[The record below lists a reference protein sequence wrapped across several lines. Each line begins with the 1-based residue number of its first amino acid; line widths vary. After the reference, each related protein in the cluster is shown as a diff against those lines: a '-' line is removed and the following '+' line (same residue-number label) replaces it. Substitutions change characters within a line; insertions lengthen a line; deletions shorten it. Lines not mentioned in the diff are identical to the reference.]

1 MKTLSTDILIIGAG
15 PGGASLAYLLARAG
29 RDVTLVDR
37 AAFPRDKTC
46 GDGLTPRAIEVIRRL
61 GLDID
66 EIATVPVDD
75 ALMVSPAG
83 LRATLH
89 FPEAFGPRS
98 GGRIVPRLT
107 FDAWLHGKAVAAGAR
122 FVQATWQKHSLQGKA
137 VIGGVF
143 KTAEGPLEIKA
154 GLTVI
159 ATGAFIAPL
168 KELGVIRHPKDP
180 IVAVRT
186 YFENV
191 PPQPAAFEFYFEK
204 DLLPGYGWVFPTED
218 GRANVGVG
226 VFAAW
231 LGRKRPPINALLDQF
246 LAAPHI
252 QERLRGAREAGPRRS
267 HPLRVDFPSHAM
279 TGDGFLI
286 VGESAGLVNPN
297 TGEGIDLAIESAELA
312 AEHLLRLKAGGAYP
326 RWKLLPYEL
335 ALHKR
340 FTAVFTGT
348 RALQR
353 LMLTE
358 KVFNAV
364 ARRAKTDRA
373 FRKVAIHINLGLQTP
388 LAILRPRILW
398 SIFAPKYLPP
408 ELVRRL
414 TPP

>member
-1 MKTLSTDILIIGAG
+1 MTETTDVLIIGAG
-15 PGGASLAYLLARAG
+15 PGGATLAYLLAKAG
-29 RDVTLVDR
+29 RDVVLVDR

-46 GDGLTPRAIEVIRRL
+46 GDGLTPRAIQVIRRI

-66 EIATVPVDD
+66 EISTEPVDD

-83 LRATLH
+83 LRAKLN
-89 FPEAFGPRS
+89 FPEAFGPKS

-107 FDAWLHGKAVAAGAR
+107 FDAWLHAKAVAAGAR
-122 FVQATWQKHSLQGKA
+122 FVQATWQKHLREGKT
-137 VIGGVF
+137 VVGGEF
-143 KTAEGPLEIKA
+143 KSAAGPLRIQAK
-154 GLTVI
+154 LTVI

-168 KELGVIRHPKDP
+168 KQLGVIAHPKEP
-180 IVAVRT
+180 IVAIRT
-186 YFENV
+186 YFDNV
-191 PPQPAAFEFYFEK
+191 PKHPAAFEFYFEK

-231 LGRKRPPINALLDQF
+231 LGRKRPPINALLEQF

-252 QERLRGAREAGPRRS
+252 QARLAGATESGPRRS

-279 TGDGFLI
+279 TGDGWLI

-312 AEHLLRLKAGGAYP
+312 AETLLKLRAQGAYP
-326 RWKLLPYEL
+326 RRKLLGYEL

-364 ARRAKTDRA
+364 VRRSNTDKA
-373 FRKVAIHINLGLQTP
+373 FRKVAIHINLGLATP

-408 ELVRRL
+408 ALVKKL
-414 TPP
+414 TPQ